1 MLEDV
6 MIFFKVGGQSLSK
19 KLCLWKTLAS
29 STLFPPMF
37 DFFEMSLIQKI
48 THVLPNK
55 TVLEPQTAL

>member
-6 MIFFKVGGQSLSK
+6 MRFFKVGGQSLST

-55 TVLEPQTAL
+55 TVLKPQTAL